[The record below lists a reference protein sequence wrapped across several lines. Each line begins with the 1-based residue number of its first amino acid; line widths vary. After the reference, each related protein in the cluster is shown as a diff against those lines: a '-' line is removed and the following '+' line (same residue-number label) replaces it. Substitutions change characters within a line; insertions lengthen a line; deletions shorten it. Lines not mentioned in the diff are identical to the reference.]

1 MFKKVQA
8 IKKGF
13 YDDLLRDVGSI
24 FEVKSDLNASWFE
37 DVKENEEQ
45 EIQVKIEDQKS
56 EISEK
61 PKKAKAK
68 KKKKKNKEE
77 LQT

>member
-45 EIQVKIEDQKS
+45 EIQVKKIEDQKS

-61 PKKAKAK
+61 PTKAKAK
-68 KKKKKNKEE
+68 KK
-77 LQT
+77 

>member
-1 MFKKVQA
+1 MMFKKVKA

-37 DVKENEEQ
+37 DVKETEEE
-45 EIQVKIEDQKS
+45 EIQVKKIEDQKS

-68 KKKKKNKEE
+68 KK
-77 LQT
+77 

>member
-61 PKKAKAK
+61 PKK
-68 KKKKKNKEE
+68 KKNKEE

>member
-1 MFKKVQA
+1 MFTKVQA

-45 EIQVKIEDQKS
+45 EIQVKKIEDQKS

-68 KKKKKNKEE
+68 KK
-77 LQT
+77 

>member
-37 DVKENEEQ
+37 DVKENEEK
-45 EIQVKIEDQKS
+45 EIQVKQIEDQKS

-61 PKKAKAK
+61 PTKAKAK
-68 KKKKKNKEE
+68 KK
-77 LQT
+77 